1 MEKAIL
7 IYNPSSGDQNIT
19 RKLDD
24 IIKHCF
30 EHGTLLQPYRIGLDN
45 ALLPQIIRE
54 NNYSYVIISGGDG
67 TLGIIINLLLKNNIN
82 LPIGILPTGTCND
95 FAKSLDLSTNLSENL
110 RIITSRKTA
119 KVDIGLINE
128 ELYFLNTCGGGLF
141 IDVSYNTDKELKKNL
156 GPFAYYLKA
165 ISEVTHKNSFTLSI
179 QTETELIEENVLFF
193 FILNGTH
200 AGGFS
205 NVVKDACLHDGL
217 MDIVLI
223 KDIAHIELAN
233 LFLRIFAHDSI
244 NDKYARRLKAKCC
257 TIKTDNNVILSVD
270 GEKGPTLPI
279 SVRFIHK
286 ALEVF
291 VN

>member
-7 IYNPSSGDQNIT
+7 IYNPCSGDQNTT

-24 IIKHCF
+24 IIKFCF
-30 EHGTLLQPYRIGLDN
+30 EHDTLLQPYRIGLDN
-45 ALLPQIIRE
+45 TLLPHIIRE
-54 NNYSYVIISGGDG
+54 NNYSYAIISGGDG
-67 TLGIIINLLLKNNIN
+67 TLGIIINLFLKNNIN

-95 FAKSLDLSTNLSENL
+95 FAKCLDLPTNLFDSMK
-110 RIITSRKTA
+110 IIMSRKTT
-119 KVDIGLINE
+119 KVDLGLVNE
-128 ELYFLNTCGGGLF
+128 DLYFLNTCGGGLF
-141 IDVSYNTDKELKKNL
+141 IDVAYNTDKELKKTL

-165 ISEVTHKNSFTLSI
+165 LSEVTHKNSFSLRI

-205 NVVKDACLHDGL
+205 NVVKDACLNDGL

-244 NDKYARRLKAKCC
+244 NDKYARRLKAKQCY
-257 TIKTDNNVILSVD
+257 IQADNNVILSVD

>member
-7 IYNPSSGDQNIT
+7 IYNPFCGEQNIT

-24 IIKHCF
+24 IIKFCLD
-30 EHGTLLQPYRIGLDN
+30 HGVLLQPYRIEFDN
-45 ALLPQIIRE
+45 AILPEIIRE
-54 NNYSYVIISGGDG
+54 NNYSYAIISGGDG
-67 TLGIIINLLLKNNIN
+67 TLGIIINLFFKNNIN

-95 FAKSLDLSTNLSENL
+95 FAKCLCLPTNLIESL
-110 RIITSRKTA
+110 KIIIAGKTT
-119 KVDIGLINE
+119 KVDLGHINKD
-128 ELYFLNTCGGGLF
+128 LYFLNTCGGGLF
-141 IDVSYNTDKELKKNL
+141 IDVAYNTDKELKRTL
-156 GPFAYYLKA
+156 GPFAYYLRA
-165 ISEVTHKNSFTLSI
+165 LSEVTHKNSFLLRI
-179 QTETELIEENVLFF
+179 QTESEVIEENVLFF

-205 NVVKDACLHDGL
+205 NVVKDACINDGL

-233 LFLRIFAHDSI
+233 LFLRIFTHDSI
-244 NDKYARRLKAKCC
+244 NDKYARRLKARYCS
-257 TIKTDNNVILSVD
+257 IESDNNVILSVD
-270 GEKGPTLPI
+270 GEKGPALPI
-279 SVRFIHK
+279 SVEFIHR